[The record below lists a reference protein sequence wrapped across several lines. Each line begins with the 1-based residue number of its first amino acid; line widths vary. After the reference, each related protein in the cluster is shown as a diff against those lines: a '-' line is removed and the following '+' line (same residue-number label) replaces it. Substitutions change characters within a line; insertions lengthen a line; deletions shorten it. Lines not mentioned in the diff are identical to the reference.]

1 MIHMKK
7 TKKVISV
14 ILIIAFAFM
23 LVSNNVSAVE
33 NNETE
38 ATIGETNLESLEN
51 VVITDENLNSVLS
64 DDLIPLGV
72 RNRIEE
78 LNSTIGD
85 NGTITLY
92 MQIYKNS
99 PNARGTENIG
109 WSSYRTYN
117 GFQMRDYVIK
127 TTNSY
132 SLVDI
137 LPRDAGTYLGD
148 FAEDILVYGGTTL
161 LDSLIPFF
169 SDGMTLIELIF
180 GVSSSNTVTATS
192 GDKAQAAPTYTT
204 YEYQT
209 YVTYGGSEI
218 LGATTYRSIL
228 EKIEWRLYSDDL
240 HDSDYKFVNYNKTLY
255 SENYNNR
262 DASAYNSLY
271 TMIPNG
277 DYPITIKIGS
287 KNFLL

>member
-1 MIHMKK
+1 MKK

-14 ILIIAFAFM
+14 ILMIAFAFM

-51 VVITDENLNSVLS
+51 VVITDENLNSVIS

-78 LNSTIGD
+78 LYSSMGN

-92 MQIYKNS
+92 MPIYKNA
-99 PNARGTENIG
+99 PVTRNTVPIG

-117 GFQMRDYVIK
+117 GFQMRDYIIK
-127 TTNSY
+127 TTNAFQS
-132 SLVDI
+132 VDV
-137 LPRDAGTYLGD
+137 LPRDSGTYIGD
-148 FAEDILVYGGTTL
+148 FAEEILVYGGTTL

-169 SDGMTLIELIF
+169 SDGVTLIEYIYETC
-180 GVSSSNTVTATS
+180 SSDMITANS
-192 GDKAQAAPTYTT
+192 GDIAEATPKYTT

-228 EKIEWRLYSDDL
+228 EEINWYFYSGDN
-240 HDSDYKFVNYNKTLY
+240 HEVYRPSTTYNKTLY

>member
-92 MQIYKNS
+92 MPIYKNS

-148 FAEDILVYGGTTL
+148 FAEDILVYEGTTL

>member
-1 MIHMKK
+1 M
-7 TKKVISV
+7 
-14 ILIIAFAFM
+14 IAFAFM

-92 MQIYKNS
+92 MPIYKNA
-99 PNARGTENIG
+99 PVTRNTVPIG

-117 GFQMRDYVIK
+117 GFQMRDYIIK
-127 TTNSY
+127 TTNAFQS
-132 SLVDI
+132 VDV
-137 LPRDAGTYLGD
+137 LPRDSGTYIGD
-148 FAEDILVYGGTTL
+148 FAEDILVYGGPIL
-161 LDSLIPFF
+161 LDTLIPFF
-169 SDGMTLIELIF
+169 SDGVTLIEYIYETC
-180 GVSSSNTVTATS
+180 SSDTITANS
-192 GDKAQAAPTYTT
+192 GDIAEATPKYTT

-209 YVTYGGSEI
+209 YVTYGGTEV
-218 LGATTYRSIL
+218 LGATTYNSIL
-228 EKIEWRLYSDDL
+228 EKITWYAYSDDL
-240 HDSDYKFVNYNKTLY
+240 HYSDDKQTTHNITLY
-255 SENYNNR
+255 SENFNNR

-277 DYPITIKIGS
+277 VYPITVQIGS
-287 KNFLL
+287 KNFIL

>member
-1 MIHMKK
+1 MKK

-14 ILIIAFAFM
+14 ILMIAFAFM

-51 VVITDENLNSVLS
+51 VVITDENLNSVIS

-78 LNSTIGD
+78 LYSSMGN

-92 MQIYKNS
+92 MPIYKNA
-99 PNARGTENIG
+99 PVTRNTVPIG

-117 GFQMRDYVIK
+117 GYQMRDYIIK

-137 LPRDAGTYLGD
+137 LPRNSATYLGD
-148 FAEDILVYGGTTL
+148 FAEEILV
-161 LDSLIPFF
+161 
-169 SDGMTLIELIF
+169 LIELIF

-228 EKIEWRLYSDDL
+228 EKIEWRLYSDYL

>member
-1 MIHMKK
+1 MKK

-14 ILIIAFAFM
+14 ILMIAFAFM

-92 MQIYKNS
+92 MPIYKNA
-99 PNARGTENIG
+99 PVTRNTVPIG

-117 GFQMRDYVIK
+117 GYQMRDYIIK
-127 TTNSY
+127 TTNAYDLTSIMPTET
-132 SLVDI
+132 SI
-137 LPRDAGTYLGD
+137 LACQ
-148 FAEDILVYGGTTL
+148 FAESVGIYIGGVL
-161 LDSLIPFF
+161 IDRIIPFGSSGITIF
-169 SDGMTLIELIF
+169 QYIF
-180 GVSSSNTVTATS
+180 GASTANTITPTS
-192 GDKAQAAPTYTT
+192 GDKAQAAPLYTT

-209 YVTYGGSEI
+209 YVTYGGTEV
-218 LGATTYRSIL
+218 LGATTYNSIL
-228 EKIEWRLYSDDL
+228 EKITWYAYSDDL
-240 HDSDYKFVNYNKTLY
+240 HYSDDKQTTHNITLY
-255 SENYNNR
+255 SENFNNR

-277 DYPITIKIGS
+277 DYPITVQIGS
-287 KNFLL
+287 KNFIL

>member
-1 MIHMKK
+1 M
-7 TKKVISV
+7 
-14 ILIIAFAFM
+14 IAFAFM

-92 MQIYKNS
+92 MPIYKNS
-99 PNARGTENIG
+99 PNARVTENIG

-137 LPRDAGTYLGD
+137 LPRDSGTYLGD
-148 FAEDILVYGGTTL
+148 FAVDILVYGGTTL

-180 GVSSSNTVTATS
+180 GVGSSNTVTATS

-240 HDSDYKFVNYNKTLY
+240 HDSYYKFVNYNKTLY